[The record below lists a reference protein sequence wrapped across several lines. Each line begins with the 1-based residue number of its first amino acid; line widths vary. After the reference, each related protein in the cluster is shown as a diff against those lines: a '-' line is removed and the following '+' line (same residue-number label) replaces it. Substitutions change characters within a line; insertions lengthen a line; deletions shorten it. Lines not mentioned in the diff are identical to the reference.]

1 MNRSILAG
9 LAIAP
14 LFLAGCANTADQGA
28 SATESAASAHNQ
40 VKLKI
45 TGMT

>member
-14 LFLAGCANTADQGA
+14 LFLAGCANTAEQETN
-28 SATESAASAHNQ
+28 ATETAASAHNQ